1 MDVTGNRAKE
11 FSVECTFQGHYN
23 EPTLTL
29 TVPMDK
35 LKAQGA
41 LEFNMVYHVGR
52 QQFEKVEII
61 DSESRDV
68 LGKAKYQ
75 VQASRRAA
83 AARGGSSDAKASATG
98 GIKLPAINNR

>member
-1 MDVTGNRAKE
+1 
-11 FSVECTFQGHYN
+11 
-23 EPTLTL
+23 
-29 TVPMDK
+29 
-35 LKAQGA
+35 
-41 LEFNMVYHVGR
+41 MVYHVGR

-83 AARGGSSDAKASATG
+83 ARGGSSDAKASAAG